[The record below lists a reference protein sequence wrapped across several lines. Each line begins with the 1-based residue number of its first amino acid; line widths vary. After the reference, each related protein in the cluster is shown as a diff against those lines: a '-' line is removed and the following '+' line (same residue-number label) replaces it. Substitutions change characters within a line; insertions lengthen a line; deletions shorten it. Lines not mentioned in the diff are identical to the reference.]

1 MWEKIKYIW
10 YSGLE
15 EPDEQRE
22 ILVEY
27 VREDVTKHE
36 VVYYHDVVYYHK
48 DTDSFWKDSFIITDV
63 IKWCYLDELIKHIGK
78 PSWETHYVNEEN
90 NEERLR
96 KTTIEFLKEFA
107 DKGYEN
113 AVECINW
120 LEKTK

>member
-1 MWEKIKYIW
+1 MCKNINYIW

-27 VREDVTKHE
+27 VREDVTE
-36 VVYYHDVVYYHK
+36 HDVVYYHK
-48 DTDSFWKDSFIITDV
+48 DMDLFRKDSFIINGVT
-63 IKWCYLDELIKHIGK
+63 KWCYLDELIKHIGK
-78 PSWETHYVNEEN
+78 PSRETHYVNDEN
-90 NEERLR
+90 NDERLR

-120 LEKTK
+120 LEKQNND